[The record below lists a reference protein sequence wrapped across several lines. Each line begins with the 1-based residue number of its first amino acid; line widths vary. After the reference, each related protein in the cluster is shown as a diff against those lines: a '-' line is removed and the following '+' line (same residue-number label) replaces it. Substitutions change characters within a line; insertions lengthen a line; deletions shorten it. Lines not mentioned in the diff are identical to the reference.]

1 MIPLC
6 CAGKRCPQWWL
17 DDLINSMVW
26 REAWYDIRWRNRR
39 IEDWLIILERGFDQK
54 YKN

>member
-1 MIPLC
+1 
-6 CAGKRCPQWWL
+6 
-17 DDLINSMVW
+17 MVW